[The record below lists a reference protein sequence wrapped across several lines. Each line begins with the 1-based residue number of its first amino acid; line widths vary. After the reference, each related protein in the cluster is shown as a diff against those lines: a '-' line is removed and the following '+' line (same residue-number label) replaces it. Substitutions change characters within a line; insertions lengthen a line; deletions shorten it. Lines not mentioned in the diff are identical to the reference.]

1 MRLKTFGALK
11 KSTVTAVTVACA
23 GLAGCSASGSAA
35 SQSHAVASAQY
46 GPVPVTGRAA
56 KPTDVNAGGIVVGA
70 KTLEFSVGSANIV
83 ISYNDWNT
91 ITAASDVPVDV
102 GLMLDPG
109 YNANDVVQN
118 RFQYLADRIALL
130 KFSKFGVFGINSSLA
145 YGKYG
150 STVAIYNPTDE
161 VMQISSLGIKILS
174 VPSNVTIADHLF
186 YSAAHEECI
195 VPAHTIYFAFLEFS
209 RFSHLP
215 QNGASISNNYSY
227 NLISCPGQVC
237 SNGTPISLCKE

>member
-186 YSAAHEECI
+186 YSAAHEEWI
-195 VPAHTIYFAFLEFS
+195 HPRPTRSTSPSWNSRDFS
-209 RFSHLP
+209 LAAKRSKH
-215 QNGASISNNYSY
+215 I
-227 NLISCPGQVC
+227 
-237 SNGTPISLCKE
+237 E